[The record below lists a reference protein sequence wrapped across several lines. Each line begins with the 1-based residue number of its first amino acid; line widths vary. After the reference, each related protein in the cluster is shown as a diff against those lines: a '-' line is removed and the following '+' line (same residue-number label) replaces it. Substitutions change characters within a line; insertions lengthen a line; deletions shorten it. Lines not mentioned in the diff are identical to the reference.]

1 MLQATARAKQ
11 GGDAIKAANVQRS
24 PALVPVER
32 AGAAARASVLAWLA
46 QHQEQSRGPFTKR
59 THRRDKKCLQETS
72 CSRLRNEP
80 ICKAEQGM
88 ELFAKRTHLQAEP
101 ASDRLRNEPI
111 CRRRSGK
118 WPFAKRTHLQAEIR
132 EVAVCETNPFRRAA
146 QGELFTQTNPI
157 TCYKMFLR
165 NNLEKERL
173 RTMGFRA
180 KWNVGSEPFTANSL
194 QSRRRLSLSVS
205 RCGAGSRFTKRT
217 HLQAEQGEGRL
228 PNEPNY
234 MLQNVLEKQLGE
246 EETANQQAAEGEL
259 AGHWG
264 DVVSTGSG
272 WGDWLALWSGGIRAG
287 GAEGLGKGTHA

>member
-11 GGDAIKAANVQRS
+11 GGDAIKAANVQRN

-59 THRRDKKCLQETS
+59 THRRDTKCLQETS
-72 CSRLRNEP
+72 CS
-80 ICKAEQGM
+80 
-88 ELFAKRTHLQAEP
+88 
-101 ASDRLRNEPI
+101 RLRNEPI

-272 WGDWLALWSGGIRAG
+272 WGTGWHCGQEESGAG